1 MATAHHPTR
10 EKLIETTARLL
21 KTMSRSELSSE
32 LILKESGISKG
43 SLYHHFQ
50 DLDHVIESAMLRR
63 YTDWVDQSISA
74 MTYILTTGK
83 NAQEIYDALTQVTER
98 TQKPTMRS
106 ERIYRAEVILMAD
119 RSPRFAKELGIEQQ
133 RLTDAL
139 TDLIREVQEIGYYK
153 KDYDPQAIAVFIQAY
168 TLGRVVDDFSETP
181 INPDNWN
188 FLINSVIKK
197 VFSTLE

>member
-1 MATAHHPTR
+1 
-10 EKLIETTARLL
+10 
-21 KTMSRSELSSE
+21 
-32 LILKESGISKG
+32 
-43 SLYHHFQ
+43 
-50 DLDHVIESAMLRR
+50 
-63 YTDWVDQSISA
+63 

-83 NAQEIYDALTQVTER
+83 NAQEMYDALTQVTER